1 MIETTTRSQDSA
13 ATEPSPGKQIADMAS
28 LVRRVRL
35 LFENRGS
42 EISSAPNPVDEET
55 LRRVFLFREKKQ
67 GGAEVILADETA
79 RELGHPSTA
88 SRALLL
94 VTFDS
99 DLVHHGRVS
108 LLGPDLDA
116 MQNGKRYPLAQIT
129 LLAVRPR
136 QVPDPFEIENAQF
149 LMNRLPGYMVRSV
162 PGKLWVRIS
171 RQGRARGLTLQT
183 VGSALIAAYSRDY
196 PGVEKVEVLFVT
208 STREDVE
215 ALDPVAAEAGILFG
229 RHKKL
234 VLGLDGEVECT
245 ELNCETCEEKPVCDN
260 LRDVVIK
267 RRLTRRE
274 AQPGKG
280 G

>member
-1 MIETTTRSQDSA
+1 MIETTTRNQDSA

-129 LLAVRPR
+129 LLAVRPG

-171 RQGRARGLTLQT
+171 RLGRARGLTLQT

-267 RRLTRRE
+267 RRLTRGQ